1 MNKILRISIVVV
13 ICLIVIL
20 GVTLLVGQCSKKNPA
35 DTTTTT
41 APTTS
46 STTSPTT
53 SSTTQPT
60 TPPVDPE
67 CTEHVDADTN
77 YFCDVCGEE
86 LERPTESTYVETNDK
101 VYVIST
107 VLNLRN
113 NPGETGVATVA
124 VHMDDE
130 LTRLGYYTSGDND
143 GWSKIVYDG
152 QEYYV
157 LTECITTQK
166 PITEFTGEAERVYVL
181 RNGVVYSKPSLIT
194 AYQYSEAMDTLFA
207 GTEIVVTRL
216 GVSTTTFTKED
227 GTQVTF
233 AKIQYTTTNGVE
245 VVRYIDNSVLTTEA
259 PLNPDGEVTF
269 EANTDVLKVIA
280 EESIWLRKSTF
291 YGGSYTESEKAKA
304 IPTGT
309 ILQATHKGLESDGTI
324 WYKVIFEGETYYVIY
339 KSTLLE
345 IQTPAAQ

>member
-20 GVTLLVGQCSKKNPA
+20 GAALLIGQCSKK
-35 DTTTTT
+35 DVEGTTTT
-41 APTTS
+41 PTTS

-53 SSTTQPT
+53 SSTTQP
-60 TPPVDPE
+60 PEPSVDPE

-77 YFCDVCGEE
+77 YVCDVCGEE
-86 LERPTESTYVETNDK
+86 LDRPTESTYVETNDK

-107 VLNLRN
+107 VLNLRK

-143 GWSKIVYDG
+143 CWSKIVYDG

-157 LTECITTQK
+157 LTECVTTQK
-166 PITEFTGEAERVYVL
+166 PITEFAGEAERVYVV
-181 RNGVVYSKPSLIT
+181 RNEKVYSKPSLIT

-207 GTEIVVTRL
+207 GQSVIRTGVATRVFVDEY
-216 GVSTTTFTKED
+216 GREY
-227 GTQVTF
+227 TF
-233 AKIQYTTTNGVE
+233 ARIEYYVNINGVDKL
-245 VVRYIDNSVLTTEA
+245 VVRYVNNAYLATEY
-259 PLNPDGEVTF
+259 PPNPDGAVTF

-280 EESIWLRKSTF
+280 EESIWIRKSTF
-291 YGGSYTESEKAKA
+291 YGGEYTESEKVKVV
-304 IPTGT
+304 PSGT

-339 KSTLLE
+339 KSTRLE
-345 IQTPAAQ
+345 IQLPSAQ

>member
-20 GVTLLVGQCSKKNPA
+20 GVALLIGQCSKK
-35 DTTTTT
+35 DIDDTTTTTTT

-46 STTSPTT
+46 STT
-53 SSTTQPT
+53 QPPE
-60 TPPVDPE
+60 PPVDPE

-77 YFCDVCGEE
+77 YDCDVCGEE
-86 LERPTESTYVETNDK
+86 LDRPIESVYVETNDK

-157 LTECITTQK
+157 LTECVTTQK
-166 PITEFTGEAERVYVL
+166 PITEFAGEAERVYVV
-181 RNGVVYSKPSLIT
+181 RNEKVYSKPSLIT

-227 GTQVTF
+227 GTEISF
-233 AKIQYTTTNGVE
+233 AKISYTVNDVE

-259 PLNPDGEVTF
+259 PLNPDGAVTF
-269 EANTDVLKVIA
+269 EENTDVLKVIA

-304 IPTGT
+304 VPTGT

-339 KSTLLE
+339 KSTRLE